1 MWTSL
6 RATFKLKQGKD
17 ENLADYYDK
26 MKAFSSQVKK
36 YLPNDVL
43 HQFVESLEVYKKA
56 SVSEQLLM
64 KQGGWK
70 RLVAFGFLYNS
81 DCEKY
86 GKLLKDYKTDYANN
100 LDHFPEDLVS
110 MRERMSI
117 ACNEEKHQKKKEK
130 EGKDKAKHTNSEQ
143 KVTFA
148 TSFAQVA
155 KEKRYAGYAV
165 EIIWLINAHTVIK
178 SRMRNGTRIP
188 WRRIIPI
195 LRMPSII
202 T

>member
-1 MWTSL
+1 
-6 RATFKLKQGKD
+6 
-17 ENLADYYDK
+17 
-26 MKAFSSQVKK
+26 
-36 YLPNDVL
+36 
-43 HQFVESLEVYKKA
+43 
-56 SVSEQLLM
+56 M

-81 DCEKY
+81 DRDKY
-86 GKLLKDYKTDYANN
+86 GKLLKDYKSDYANYANN

-110 MRERMSI
+110 MHERMSI

-130 EGKDKAKHTNSEQ
+130 EGKEKAKDTNSEQ
-143 KVTFA
+143 KITFA
-148 TSFAQVA
+148 YLHRLQ

-178 SRMRNGTRIP
+178 SRMKSGTKIP
-188 WRRIIPI
+188 WRCIITR

-202 T
+202 S